1 MSVDI
6 GVCLPYCGCGKTVA
20 VCCVFCLPYCCCGK
34 TVAVCCVS
42 GYWGLSAVLRLWEN
56 SSSVLC
62 LLSAVLLLWENSS
75 SVLCQWILGFVC
87 RIAVVG
93 KQ

>member
-1 MSVDI
+1 MLCLLSAILLLWENSSNVSVDI

-20 VCCVFCLPYCCCGK
+20 VCCD
-34 TVAVCCVS
+34 S
-42 GYWGLSAVLRLWEN
+42 GYWG
-56 SSSVLC
+56 
-62 LLSAVLLLWENSS
+62 LSAVLLLWENSS